1 MSRTRRGHEQ
11 GFTLLELTLA
21 VAVFAVVL
29 GATAQVLV
37 SHYATLDLQQQR
49 STAVQLCR
57 GVLSDMRAARDAN
70 PDDFPGAIT
79 EMWPNDVQVDG
90 TGLLRNEQVT
100 VNYADS
106 TANPL
111 NVRVTVSW
119 SDLRGRPVRSS
130 LATMLTDQ

>member
-1 MSRTRRGHEQ
+1 MPRTRQGREQ

-21 VAVFAVVL
+21 VAIFAIVL
-29 GATAQVLV
+29 GSTAQVLV

-70 PDDFPGAIT
+70 PDDFPGAIV
-79 EMWPNDVQVDG
+79 EMWPNDVQIDG
-90 TGLLRNEQVT
+90 TGLLRDEQVS
-100 VNYADS
+100 VVYADQ

-111 NVRVTVSW
+111 DVRVTVSW
-119 SDLRGRPVRSS
+119 SDLRGRPVQSS